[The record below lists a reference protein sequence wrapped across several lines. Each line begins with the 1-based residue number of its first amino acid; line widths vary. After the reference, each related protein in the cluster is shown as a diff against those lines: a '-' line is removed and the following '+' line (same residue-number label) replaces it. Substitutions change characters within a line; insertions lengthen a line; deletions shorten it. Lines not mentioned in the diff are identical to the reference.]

1 MSPSAARQPW
11 PPKRDPAE
19 SDPLLAFDAETAAPA
34 TVPEVIA
41 PKTRDR
47 RGVPWA
53 AFVIVTLCL
62 AAGAAAYLGFN
73 TISPA
78 EPVAAPPPPVVT
90 TGTAV
95 ISSRPEGA
103 VVLIDGVSRGV
114 TPLRLSLPRGDYT
127 VELQNSGATRTI
139 PLTIDAGSTVSHY
152 IDLAVPV
159 SVGRLEISSEPTGA
173 RVTVDGVQRGTTPLV
188 LSSVARGPHTVVIA
202 GETTSVTRAVTV
214 TPGVTSV
221 VMATLSTGVAAGWLS
236 IVSPIELQVYENGKL
251 VGVAS
256 GDRVM
261 LPGGRH
267 DLDLVNAAL
276 EFRTSATVQIQ
287 TGRTVTTTVEVPNG
301 SLSINALPWADV
313 LVDGRAVGTT
323 PLANL
328 SIPIGQ
334 HEVVWRHPRLGE
346 RRQMVTVTRQ
356 TPVRVGMDLNR

>member
-19 SDPLLAFDAETAAPA
+19 SDPLLSFNAETAAPA

-41 PKTRDR
+41 PRAHDR

-53 AFVIVTLCL
+53 AVALVMLCL
-62 AAGAAAYLGFN
+62 AAGAAAYFSFN
-73 TISPA
+73 TEKPA
-78 EPVAAPPPPVVT
+78 EPVAAPPPVVT

-103 VVLIDGVSRGV
+103 VVLINGVSRGV
-114 TPLRLSLPRGDYT
+114 TPLRLSLERGDYT
-127 VELQNSGATRTI
+127 LELQNSGATRTI
-139 PLTIDAGSTVSHY
+139 PLTVDAGSTVSHY

-159 SVGRLEISSEPTGA
+159 SVGRLEISSEPAGA
-173 RVTVDGVQRGTTPLV
+173 RVTLDGVQRGTTPLV
-188 LSSVARGPHTVVIA
+188 LASVARGPHTVVIT

-221 VMATLSTGVAAGWLS
+221 VMATLSTGVNAGWLS
-236 IVSPIELQVYENGKL
+236 IVSPIELQVYEDGKL

-256 GDRVM
+256 GDRVI

-267 DLDLVNAAL
+267 ELELVNAAL

-287 TGRTVTTTVEVPNG
+287 TGRTVTTTVEIPNG

-313 LVDGRAVGTT
+313 LIDGRAVGTT

-328 SIPIGQ
+328 SLPIGP
-334 HEVVWRHPRLGE
+334 HDVVWRHPRLGE
-346 RRQMVTVTRQ
+346 RRQTVTVTRQ